1 MVLKRP
7 TPWLLF
13 KIKLIQND
21 RLAVEIEI
29 SPAVGLKKKCNFLGC
44 EASRATTR
52 RSLEELRMKTVGPK
66 GKGRVDHLKIVAYS
80 TPLLIISSFLF
91 PSDAYFHPLGAK

>member
-1 MVLKRP
+1 MIITLTLHSFSGAFGGGGAGQSLLVLYTPLKRP

-21 RLAVEIEI
+21 PLAVEIKM
-29 SPAVGLKKKCNFLGC
+29 SPAAGLKRKCKFLGC

-52 RSLEELRMKTVGPK
+52 
-66 GKGRVDHLKIVAYS
+66 
-80 TPLLIISSFLF
+80 
-91 PSDAYFHPLGAK
+91 

>member
-29 SPAVGLKKKCNFLGC
+29 SPAVGLKRKSNFLGC

-52 RSLEELRMKTVGPK
+52 RNLEELRMKTVGPK
-66 GKGRVDHLKIVAYS
+66 GKGRVDHLKRIVLLPS
-80 TPLLIISSFLF
+80 LLIISSFLF
-91 PSDAYFHPLGAK
+91 PSDAPFHPLGAK

>member
-1 MVLKRP
+1 MPACAVHVIKE
-7 TPWLLF
+7 TNTVWLLF

-29 SPAVGLKKKCNFLGC
+29 SPAAGLKRKCKFLGC

-52 RSLEELRMKTVGPK
+52 RKLEELRMKTVGPK
-66 GKGRVDHLKIVAYS
+66 GKGRVDHLK
-80 TPLLIISSFLF
+80 
-91 PSDAYFHPLGAK
+91 